1 MKLENTGSDV
11 IDLDFEV
18 PEPGTSI
25 LEIQEGIRKNFNEN
39 SGKTTLLLPFM
50 IDRVVEGPD
59 GNEGLKLSHFVPIE
73 TAFGEKQLAGILTIT
88 DLIDQFAKKF
98 NGEVDCTDD
107 RFLDALKL
115 KLVGKRLTAVHT
127 LRADKNGRERP
138 NIVKFERATNSKPQP
153 VQKEIPS
160 DSRPAAAN
168 DGGDDW

>member
-1 MKLENTGSDV
+1 MNLDHTGSDV

-39 SGKTTLLLPFM
+39 SGKTTFLIPFL

-59 GNEGLKLSHFVPIE
+59 SNEGLKLSHFVPIE
-73 TAFGEKQLAGILTIT
+73 TPFGERQLTAILDFT
-88 DLIDQFAKKF
+88 DLIEPFAKKF
-98 NGEVDCTDD
+98 GGDVDSTDD

-115 KLVGKRLTAVHT
+115 KLVGKKLMAVHT

-138 NIVKFERATNSKPQP
+138 NIAKFERATNSKP
-153 VQKEIPS
+153 VQKENS
-160 DSRPAAAN
+160 GDSRPATAD
-168 DGGDDW
+168 DGNDDW